1 MSSFDP
7 AAFLNS
13 SSDLLEE
20 SLFGDVPSEVWSR
33 NFRIEVASA
42 SQDFMGFSPNF
53 SIELGIRVGNSPT
66 ISRVKRLIPIQ
77 SLMTMSEV
85 AAISAIGSEVGKM
98 VVALQTPRTLEHDPR
113 IGMVFRIDTVLG
125 PRTLRW
131 PRMPLC
137 DRATEPPN
145 LNPFW
150 LLGEA
155 QKYAQSPT
163 GFAPRHRPAFYPAE
177 WERCLLC
184 QVGELVQTGCN
195 DPWCVVWAG
204 GNLGWVHTSC
214 GTWLV
219 PRAEL

>member
-20 SLFGDVPSEVWSR
+20 SLFGDVPREAWSR

-42 SQDFMGFSPNF
+42 TQDFMGFSPNF
-53 SIELGIRVGNSPT
+53 SIELGIRVGNAPT
-66 ISRVKRLIPIQ
+66 VSRVKRLIPAQ
-77 SLMTMSEV
+77 VLMTMSEV
-85 AAISAIGSEVGKM
+85 GAISTIGSEVGKM
-98 VVALQTPRTLEHDPR
+98 VSALQTPRVLEHDPR
-113 IGMVFRIDTVLG
+113 IGMIFG
-125 PRTLRW
+125 PRTTPW

-137 DRATEPPN
+137 DKSTEPPY

-155 QKYAQSPT
+155 QKYAQSPS
-163 GFAPRHRPAFYPAE
+163 GFAPRQRPAFQPAS
-177 WERCLLC
+177 WERCPLC

-195 DPWCVVWAG
+195 DPWSVVWAG
-204 GNLGWVHTSC
+204 GNLGWVHASC
-214 GTWLV
+214 ATWIV
-219 PRAEL
+219 PRIEL